1 MKPLCDTWTRAT
13 DIDKLA
19 DQIATL
25 LLIVMKKSLYP
36 LIGIYHKGEE
46 CFSRFD
52 WLVKRRLANTSHLRA
67 ARETKS
73 RVNLSVSKRIVV
85 D

>member
-1 MKPLCDTWTRAT
+1 MDASNRHRQTGRSNYDIAANCDE
-13 DIDKLA
+13 K
-19 DQIATL
+19 IA
-25 LLIVMKKSLYP
+25 VS